1 MPVTKTAATTSS
13 SSPSSSSS
21 SSSSKPTFSSLGLS
35 PSLCSSCTH
44 LGLLHPTPIQQQCIP
59 AILAGRN
66 VVGEAKT
73 GAGKTAAFALPLLHS
88 LSSDPYGVYALVLT
102 PTRELAFQLRDQL
115 VALGASVGV
124 TVVVCVGGVDM
135 LVQAQQLETR
145 PHVIIA
151 TPGRLA
157 DHIRSG
163 AHIHWRHVRM
173 VVFDECDR
181 LMEACFEPDIDTILS
196 VLPPIAARQ
205 TLMFSATMM
214 EASAVG
220 EERWATLGMSQA
232 LSVRVASDEVRLV
245 KQLDQRYLFIPQ
257 HVKEVYLI
265 HLLTKTPLAGLSTI
279 VFVSTCHGCALLYH
293 LLLSLD
299 PPLSVTPLHSRL
311 SQHHRLTSLSLFRSS
326 ARKILLA
333 TDVASRGLDLP
344 ATAVVINYDLPRR
357 SDDYVHRVGRTARAG
372 RGGVSV
378 SLVSQYDTEVV
389 TMIEG
394 EVGRRMDE
402 YEGVKEEEVME
413 GLKRVNVAKR
423 LAALKV
429 EELEESVGRK
439 GETAKGK
446 RELERDEKRRQG
458 AEKRKRLQQAAGGE
472 HERKEGE
479 TMSSGQV
486 EKKGRASIG
495 DGNGGSGRHVKPK
508 R

>member
-1 MPVTKTAATTSS
+1 MPATTIRSNT
-13 SSPSSSSS
+13 

-35 PSLCSSCTH
+35 SSLCNSCTH

-73 GAGKTAAFALPLLHS
+73 GSGKSAAFALPLLHS

-102 PTRELAFQLRDQL
+102 PTRELAFQVRDQV

-124 TVVVCVGGVDM
+124 SVVVCVGGVDM

-163 AHIHWRHVRM
+163 ADIHWRHVRM
-173 VVFDECDR
+173 LVFDECDR
-181 LMEACFEPDIDTILS
+181 LMEDCFRPDIDTILS
-196 VLPPIAARQ
+196 VLPPATARQ

-220 EERWATLGMSQA
+220 EARWAALGMSEA
-232 LSVRVASDEVRLV
+232 VSVRVASDEVKLV

-265 HLLTKTPLAGLSTI
+265 HLLTDTSLAGLSTI
-279 VFVSTCHGCALLYH
+279 VFVSTCHGCSLLYH

-311 SQHHRLTSLSLFRSS
+311 SQHHRLTSLALFRSS

-389 TMIEG
+389 AMIES

-402 YEGVKEEEVME
+402 YEGIKEEVVME

-446 RELERDEKRRQG
+446 RELERDEKRQKA
-458 AEKRKRLQQAAGGE
+458 AEKRKRQQEEFETQSGHDSKDGLGQSAGPRE
-472 HERKEGE
+472 QNRRV
-479 TMSSGQV
+479 V
-486 EKKGRASIG
+486 EDCAVGR
-495 DGNGGSGRHVKPK
+495 RLVKV
-508 R
+508 RR